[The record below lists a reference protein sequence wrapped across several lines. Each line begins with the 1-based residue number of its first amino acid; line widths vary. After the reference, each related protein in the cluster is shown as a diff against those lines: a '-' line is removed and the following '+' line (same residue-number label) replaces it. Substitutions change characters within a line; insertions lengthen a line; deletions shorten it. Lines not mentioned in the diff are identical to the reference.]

1 VQAALAGVVVVMV
14 VVVAEGGFGVF
25 GSVYKK
31 VVVHIVVVLD
41 GIVGQSRNVFF

>member
-25 GSVYKK
+25 GSVNKK
-31 VVVHIVVVLD
+31 VVVVVLN
-41 GIVGQSRNVFF
+41 GIVGQSRYVFFE